1 MSYELGVMSTTSNH
15 SLLLTS
21 YSARAKRPATA
32 NSTQH
37 RLNLSYPLTA
47 LILLIGLPGSGKS
60 TLAKQL
66 VAECPQMQLIST
78 DAIRGQL
85 FGSQA
90 IQGSWV
96 LIWREVERQFQQA
109 ISTGNPAIFD
119 ATNAQRRH
127 RREVIALARDLG
139 FTQITG
145 IWMNTPVW
153 LCLARNK
160 RRSRQVPEEIILRMH
175 RQLRDAPPS
184 REEGLD
190 SLIRYPECWE
200 YGNCDRPVRK
210 NHT

>member
-1 MSYELGVMSTTSNH
+1 MNKTSNH
-15 SLLLTS
+15 SSLLTSNSSFLTS
-21 YSARAKRPATA
+21 YSAL
-32 NSTQH
+32 STQH
-37 RLNLSYPLTA
+37 SA

-66 VAECPQMQLIST
+66 LAECPQMALIST

-90 IQGSWV
+90 VQGPWL
-96 LIWREVERQFQQA
+96 LIWREIERQFQQA
-109 ISTGNPAIFD
+109 ISTTNTAIFD

-127 RREVIALARDLG
+127 RREVITFARNLG
-139 FTQITG
+139 FTHIRG
-145 IWMNTPVW
+145 IWVDTPVW

-160 RRSRQVPEEIILRMH
+160 KRSRQVPEEIILRMH

-184 REEGLD
+184 QEEGLD
-190 SLIRYPECWE
+190 SLSRLSEKSE
-200 YGNCDRPVRK
+200 YGNCYPLVSE